1 MLWRPRCLVPVVLL
15 LSLVLMPA
23 SPAAAALDGAS
34 LAAARLTAPRAARVA
49 HDAGYHVCH
58 DIWEALNPL
67 APCVIDPVRPLAD
80 ATGNAVKAALH
91 DLVVTTLDGLT
102 DDLRAVFVDWQGLAI
117 LSVTPHQVSD
127 THPDVIALWSLCRA
141 IALALLALLIVGAG
155 LEIMRS
161 KEAGRAYAGPLD
173 ALQAI
178 VVCAL
183 LANVSLGV
191 SGLLIEL
198 SNRICGLVAG
208 GVTLPAIVAT
218 PADPLSE
225 SIAHALFRLLY
236 IVVACALL
244 VQMLV
249 RLALLDLAIVLAP
262 LGILAHAAPRTR
274 RLGLLWADTTTTLAI
289 QQFVQVLALRFSA
302 TVLGHLGASDDMATQ
317 VLLGVASMIV
327 VFRVPRL
334 LGGLHA
340 LGHLPTLGGLVL
352 AAQQAAP
359 RSAAPASRAAQPAPG
374 PGGGTP

>member
-1 MLWRPRCLVPVVLL
+1 MLWRPRCLVPAVLL

-23 SPAAAALDGAS
+23 PPAAAALDDAS
-34 LAAARLTAPRAARVA
+34 LAAARLAAPRAARVA
-49 HDAGYHVCH
+49 QDAGYHVCH

-102 DDLRAVFVDWQGLAI
+102 DDLRAVFMDWQGLSI

-127 THPDVIALWSLCRA
+127 AHPDVIALWSLCRA

-161 KEAGRAYAGPLD
+161 KEAGRTYAGPLD

-236 IVVACALL
+236 IVVPCSTWPSCWPPWASW
-244 VQMLV
+244 
-249 RLALLDLAIVLAP
+249 P
-262 LGILAHAAPRTR
+262 TPRR
-274 RLGLLWADTTTTLAI
+274 
-289 QQFVQVLALRFSA
+289 
-302 TVLGHLGASDDMATQ
+302 
-317 VLLGVASMIV
+317 
-327 VFRVPRL
+327 
-334 LGGLHA
+334 
-340 LGHLPTLGGLVL
+340 
-352 AAQQAAP
+352 
-359 RSAAPASRAAQPAPG
+359 APAAWASYGPTPPPPWPSSSSSRCWPCASAPPCWATSAPATTWPRRCSWVW
-374 PGGGTP
+374 PA